1 MIKIAF
7 FDIDGTLI
15 DMNKKKI
22 TEKMLETLKKLKE
35 NGIKICISTGR
46 PPIAVPKFE
55 GVEFDAYLTYNGSL
69 CYSGDEI
76 ILSNSI
82 ATEDV
87 QRVVRNT
94 AEIGRPVALSTR
106 NNVEAN
112 GNDQDLSDYFG
123 ICGQKVPQAEDFEKL
138 QKETIYQMMVGCRES
153 DYPQILKDVK
163 TAQIVAWWD
172 RAADIIPTGGGKG
185 AGVAKILE
193 YYHLDR
199 SEAVAFGDGN
209 NDIQMLQ
216 AVDHGIAM
224 GNASDS
230 VKEKA
235 SDVCGSV
242 ADDGI
247 YYYCKEHGLI

>member
-82 ATEDV
+82 VTEDV
-87 QRVVRNT
+87 QQIVRNT

-112 GNDQDLSDYFG
+112 GSDQDLSDYFG
-123 ICGQKVPQAEDFEKL
+123 ICGQKIPQAEDFEGL
-138 QKETIYQMMVGCRES
+138 QNHLSDDGRLSCVRLSTDPQRCQNCPDRSMVGQSSRYHS
-153 DYPQILKDVK
+153 DRRRQRSRSGKDPGIL
-163 TAQIVAWWD
+163 
-172 RAADIIPTGGGKG
+172 
-185 AGVAKILE
+185 
-193 YYHLDR
+193 
-199 SEAVAFGDGN
+199 S
-209 NDIQMLQ
+209 
-216 AVDHGIAM
+216 
-224 GNASDS
+224 S
-230 VKEKA
+230 
-235 SDVCGSV
+235 GSLR
-242 ADDGI
+242 GSCI
-247 YYYCKEHGLI
+247 R